1 MTLYR
6 KYWWHINRWNAT
18 HWQEQISYL
27 SYAGLITGTRNF
39 NFFCWQ
45 GRKTLCFW
53 CRVAFIMK
61 QYWVVHST
69 KSSLAN
75 VRLIYEVKKGENVTC
90 PTIGK
95 KTKPRFILFHAPRWL
110 GTWIEERKV
119 AWKPRGNWG
128 ETGFFARSLF
138 PGSPTFSLVL
148 MHRPRAW

>member
-53 CRVAFIMK
+53 CRVAFIMER
-61 QYWVVHST
+61 YWVVHPT
-69 KSSLAN
+69 KSLLAN
-75 VRLIYEVKKGENVTC
+75 VRIIYELTNGENVTC

-95 KTKPRFILFHAPRWL
+95 KLSQGLSFSKLQDSW
-110 GTWIEERKV
+110 ERGSRKEKLRENRV
-119 AWKPRGNWG
+119 
-128 ETGFFARSLF
+128 ETGKRRV
-138 PGSPTFSLVL
+138 FSLARFFL
-148 MHRPRAW
+148 ARPLFRSS